1 MRSMNRHRLAAL
13 DVVDVHG
20 QEAAGVVVGVEQRQ
34 LLAAVH
40 RIAGI
45 VDVEGDRRRRG
56 GEAAAEEIDQ
66 RRRHARHLNAR
77 RRVLQPAHGRLRT
90 QRAAAFWRPADGQ
103 LEQRIGAQGVAV
115 VGILV
120 SAGDREHAE
129 AQHRRQRV
137 HHQRRIAPLPDA
149 ARQRL
154 GQAKPAFGP
163 AQQDQPAVRR
173 DQPAPEIGGHLLAF
187 DGWKIEREQGI
198 FGHGGR
204 GAFVAWGEMR
214 FAPTFYPIST
224 TYAMSAT
231 ATSDRAE

>member
-1 MRSMNRHRLAAL
+1 MLVVETIARIRREYFVKGKPIKEIVR
-13 DVVDVHG
+13 DVKVSRKG
-20 QEAAGVVVGVEQRQ
+20 
-34 LLAAVH
+34 
-40 RIAGI
+40 
-45 VDVEGDRRRRG
+45 
-56 GEAAAEEIDQ
+56 
-66 RRRHARHLNAR
+66 
-77 RRVLQPAHGRLRT
+77 
-90 QRAAAFWRPADGQ
+90 DGQ
-103 LEQRIGAQGVAV
+103 SSRLCF
-115 VGILV
+115 ILA

-173 DQPAPEIGGHLLAF
+173 DQPAAEIGGHLLAF

-204 GAFVAWGEMR
+204 GAFVVWGEGR
-214 FAPTFYPIST
+214 WTTTFYPIPT
-224 TYAMSAT
+224 TYAMSAIIT
-231 ATSDRAE
+231 LGRAE